1 MDRLELLQII
11 RYYAPYLSKVEC
23 ELLAEKNAYK
33 RAFEQQMRVN
43 CSPFECS
50 MRNVQASVSELLFD
64 EELENT
70 ELSEDRD
77 CSDDLEPLMNESSE
91 IRNAHLEESALGFPR
106 RYSIS
111 HHKVFASDS
120 SFASSEDEELRQL
133 LEEFNKT
140 VSRMKEKGVEVEFLH
155 ELLDKGDVI
164 SRMLITDDLRIT
176 LPDYGDMEIDM
187 PALPKTVYLFFVL
200 HPEGIRLKELEDY
213 KTELYN
219 IYRQVKPNAGQ
230 TKAHVTITNLIN
242 PVNNNMNEKLSQI
255 KTFINRAFTA
265 QMDQRLAK
273 HYYIEGE
280 KGGIYRLALDHSLIA
295 FED

>member
-50 MRNVQASVSELLFD
+50 IRNVQASVSELLFD
-64 EELENT
+64 EDLENT
-70 ELSEDRD
+70 ELSEDVEFTK
-77 CSDDLEPLMNESSE
+77 SPEELESTEFPEEPESLDSHVACKSSS
-91 IRNAHLEESALGFPR
+91 RNGFSVPSAEE
-106 RYSIS
+106 
-111 HHKVFASDS
+111 
-120 SFASSEDEELRQL
+120 EELRQL

-230 TKAHVTITNLIN
+230 TKAQVTITNLIN

>member
-50 MRNVQASVSELLFD
+50 IRNVQASVSELLFD
-64 EELENT
+64 EDLENT
-70 ELSEDRD
+70 ELSEDVEFTK
-77 CSDDLEPLMNESSE
+77 SPEELESTEFPEEPESLDSHVACKSSS
-91 IRNAHLEESALGFPR
+91 RNGFSVPSAEE
-106 RYSIS
+106 
-111 HHKVFASDS
+111 
-120 SFASSEDEELRQL
+120 EELRQL